1 MCGFYNK
8 MGVEIWEDA
17 NNWYWRNEI
26 IHDKLK
32 LPKGVN
38 RERMGWAKSLNWRAQ
53 RETHGVPVHE
63 AWSMQAMVERQRMK
77 CEGEFW

>member
-8 MGVEIWEDA
+8 VGEEIWADA

-32 LPKGVN
+32 LPKGVS
-38 RERMGWAKSLNWRAQ
+38 RERMG
-53 RETHGVPVHE
+53 
-63 AWSMQAMVERQRMK
+63 
-77 CEGEFW
+77 